1 MGKILFTGDL
11 HFGHE
16 NVLAFDNRPFAT
28 VDEMDFALFFAI
40 INMWKFPV
48 TFRPNGDIVE

>member
-48 TFRPNGDIVE
+48 TFRPNGDIDK